1 MPLTLKQKAFADYY
15 IETGNATEAARRAGY
30 KGRNN
35 TLAVTGNEN
44 LRKPN
49 ISAYIS
55 KRMAEIDAG
64 RIATADEVMKFY
76 TSVMRGEVKDQF
88 GLEAQ
93 LTDRLNAGKELM
105 KRFAAVDDR
114 QKDALD
120 RLDALFEEFRNA
132 VNEEAE

>member
-1 MPLTLKQKAFADYY
+1 MPLTPKQKAFADYF

-30 KGRNN
+30 SKKTAYSIGD
-35 TLAVTGNEN
+35 EN
-44 LRKPN
+44 LKKPV
-49 ISAYIS
+49 ISAYI
-55 KRMAEIDAG
+55 KTRMAEIDAG

-88 GLEAQ
+88 GLDAQ
-93 LTDRLNAGKELM
+93 IADRLSAGKELM
-105 KRFAAVDDR
+105 KRFSAVDDR

-132 VNEEAE
+132 VDAETT

>member
-1 MPLTLKQKAFADYY
+1 MPLTPKQKAFADYY

-30 KGRNN
+30 SKKTAYSIGD
-35 TLAVTGNEN
+35 EN
-44 LRKPN
+44 LKKPV
-49 ISAYIS
+49 ISAYIKS
-55 KRMAEIDAG
+55 RMAEIDAG

-88 GLEAQ
+88 GLDAQ
-93 LTDRLNAGKELM
+93 IADRLSAGKELM

-132 VNEEAE
+132 VDAETT